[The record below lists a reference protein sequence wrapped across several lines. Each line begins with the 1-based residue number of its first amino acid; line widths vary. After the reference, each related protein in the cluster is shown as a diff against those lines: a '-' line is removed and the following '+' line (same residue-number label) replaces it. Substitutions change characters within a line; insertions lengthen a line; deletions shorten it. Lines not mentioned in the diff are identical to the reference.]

1 MGKPGVSAALRSPG
15 CGRFAVRVLP
25 AAEKLSTGGCGLCG
39 EEPPVYGWIWRQLPG
54 SLWMKLLCAFILVS
68 LLVVLLFGWV
78 FPWAE
83 PHLPFSGGS
92 GSVGN

>member
-1 MGKPGVSAALRSPG
+1 
-15 CGRFAVRVLP
+15 
-25 AAEKLSTGGCGLCG
+25 
-39 EEPPVYGWIWRQLPG
+39 VYGWIWRRMPG
-54 SLWMKLLCAFILVS
+54 ALWMKLLCAFILVS